1 MSLFGDGEIMFVL
14 VIFLRQN
21 FDSFKLTINKC
32 SKLELN
38 SELWIILV
46 SLVDVNIF
54 VIIQIVGDLN
64 YILNIKM
71 LVNSK

>member
-1 MSLFGDGEIMFVL
+1 MSLFGDGEIMFAL

-32 SKLELN
+32 SKLELS